1 MERSKGR
8 IWKLRLRKSVSLAFI
23 LLVVGSTFSLSISIG
38 FGQTK
43 PSGVKPPIKIGYL
56 APLSAGAYAAPSSD
70 MRDGFIL
77 YLSQKGNQLA
87 GRPVEVLMEDT
98 EAKPDVGLTKAK
110 KLVERDKV
118 HMLAGIYHSGVAYAI
133 AEYVKGQKIPVLIQN
148 AGADDLTQRRYNPY
162 LFRVSWANSQFTH
175 PLGEWAYRKGKRKAA
190 IVSSDYAAGW
200 EYSGG
205 FARTFTGMGGQI
217 IQEIYFA
224 LGTPD
229 PGPFITAIKPEVDMV
244 FAFHAGADALRF
256 VRRYDEYGLKK
267 RAPLIGWCGLTDD
280 NILPEEGESALGIVT
295 SAQYTSVLD
304 NPANKAFIEAVRKK
318 YNRPAS
324 YHTLDGYIGA
334 MMLEK
339 ALQSVHGNI
348 EDRESFIS
356 ALGKVEI
363 PDTPRGPVKF
373 DKYNNIINNCY
384 ICEVKK
390 SDGKLINALVD
401 TYKDVPQFWKWTP
414 EEYMKMPTY
423 TSMKGKW
430 AK

>member
-1 MERSKGR
+1 MSLWRS
-8 IWKLRLRKSVSLAFI
+8 VCLAFI
-23 LLVVGSTFSLSISIG
+23 SLVLGIILSLSISVA

-43 PSGVKPPIKIGYL
+43 PGEVKRPIKIGYL

-70 MRDGFIL
+70 MRDGFLL
-77 YLSQKGNQLA
+77 YLSEKGNQLA
-87 GRPVEVLMEDT
+87 GRPIEVLTEDT

-118 HMLAGIYHSGVAYAI
+118 NLLTGIYHSGVAYAI
-133 AEYVKGQKIPVLIQN
+133 AEYIKGQKIPVLIQN

-175 PLGEWAYRKGKRKAA
+175 PLGEWAYRKGHRKAA
-190 IVSSDYAAGW
+190 IMSSDYSAGW

-217 IQEIYFA
+217 IQEVYFA

-256 VRRYDEYGLKK
+256 VRRFDEYGLKK
-267 RAPLIGWCGLTDD
+267 RAALIGWCGLTDD
-280 NILPEEGESALGIVT
+280 NILPEEGDSALGIVT
-295 SAQYTSVLD
+295 SANYTSVLD
-304 NPANKAFIEAVRKK
+304 NRANKAFIEAVRRKH
-318 YNRPAS
+318 NRPAT
-324 YHTLDGYIGA
+324 YHTLDGYVGA
-334 MMLEK
+334 MMLER
-339 ALQSVHGNI
+339 ALRSVQGNI
-348 EDRESFIS
+348 EDRESFIK

-363 PDTPRGPVKF
+363 PETPRGPVRF
-373 DKYNNIINNCY
+373 DPYNNIINNCY

-390 SDGKLINALVD
+390 SDGKMVNALVD
-401 TYKDVPQFWKWTP
+401 TYSNISQFWKWTP

-423 TSMKGKW
+423 ISMKGKW